1 MNLIYLSLGSNLGHR
16 EQHLEEAIKLIHSR
30 IGVTGKVSS
39 FYESEP
45 WGFNSEN
52 SFYNCCLEVRTKLKP
67 LPLLDG
73 LLGIEKEMGRIRV
86 GSSYSDRVIDID
98 LLLYG
103 QQQLDHPRLTI
114 PHPSMG
120 DRCFVMVPMAEIAPR
135 LTHPVSGKTISQM
148 MEQCADQ
155 SGVIPLKRR

>member
-1 MNLIYLSLGSNLGHR
+1 MNLIYLSLGTNLGHR
-16 EQHLEEAIKLIHSR
+16 EQHLEEAIKLIQSR
-30 IGVTGKVSS
+30 IGDARKVST

-45 WGFNSEN
+45 WGFSSEN
-52 SFYNCCLEVRTKLKP
+52 SFYNCCLEVLSELEP
-67 LPLLDG
+67 LPLLDR

-86 GSSYSDRVIDID
+86 GSSYGDRIIDID

-120 DRCFVMVPMAEIAPR
+120 DRSFVLVPLAEIAPE
-135 LTHPVSGKTISQM
+135 LLHPGSGETISQM
-148 MEQCADQ
+148 LKQCADQ
-155 SGVIPLKRR
+155 TRVYPLNGN